1 MPSSSTPGTGPSH
14 GGQAIDAPK
23 SLARVPV
30 VDGKEVDAILD
41 RSGSHELMVAR
52 KGRVPN
58 KRGRVQYQVAVRIP
72 RELPIQLRDL
82 KGSEQT

>member
-30 VDGKEVDAILD
+30 VDGKEVGAILD
-41 RSGSHELMVAR
+41 GAGRRKRMVAA
-52 KGRVPN
+52 KGGVAYEGRRVEYYSI
-58 KRGRVQYQVAVRIP
+58 VVS
-72 RELPIQLRDL
+72 LRNPL
-82 KGSEQT
+82 IEI

>member
-41 RSGSHELMVAR
+41 GVGRRKRMVAA
-52 KGRVPN
+52 KGGVAYE
-58 KRGRVQYQVAVRIP
+58 GRQV
-72 RELPIQLRDL
+72 EY
-82 KGSEQT
+82 